1 MSRSAS
7 LHSGNSKSHLGSPQ
21 PYPQGTSK
29 DGKSHQDTA
38 IKLNNGVKSV
48 SNELLAKPDEAHAEI
63 GTTTSRSSG
72 GPASPNP
79 SQQNPVP
86 ADENNTNGFSWR
98 FWNSGLNAGSSEKPP
113 TPVQPT
119 STNEESRS
127 ETAIKS
133 SEDGIQANGF
143 AVEPNDKVKNSISG
157 TNKVPELK
165 ATGPDTNPTV
175 HVSAINATS
184 DGILPADKLSD
195 ETAQPQVDADVLANA
210 QSTQWFS
217 WTYTSPFSYLAK
229 QDEPAATETMPLITK
244 TKSSEPGT
252 PTNENQTG
260 WFNWL
265 WASKPVE
272 DDEDD
277 EEDDARKEDIKLAKQ
292 AIETSADDINYA
304 YRYAVQNDARNKL
317 LELAVC
323 GTNTETQP
331 VKFKFKKKPLTPNEV
346 HERSLQALAY
356 KKTEAE
362 RQELDKKPN
371 LVLPNIDR
379 NFRTITATTQLR
391 LVFEEMLLFKH
402 LDCHLYKLRAGQIRS
417 IKHKVKKVVIVG
429 VHEFLPIKL
438 NRGMI
443 GETSGSSLTFVKAA
457 TKAMKQWLQHDNI
470 DVDGYDINT
479 IAIEGMGK
487 INDRVEHGLKL
498 LENWH
503 DVLKQADFVFWV
515 SSSLGS
521 VVATNL
527 LARFIELVPCKHV
540 GFLTMA
546 GLFQGPMAEFK
557 SRLSTRPYTATENE
571 VNKEMTELQN
581 PESELSK
588 QLTKSMGTLVRH
600 NVKITFAG
608 SINDQFVPVT
618 SSLGNQYNHANIYR
632 VLYIDKQHEIPD
644 FIITLFEII
653 LIMKNKGSFNDH
665 NLLRDLCG
673 RCSASFGSGGHG
685 KIFNES
691 TIYTM
696 AIKQS
701 LETTDLPLYEHELK
715 IHTEKPNHNL
725 YMLPWNIRGL
735 LQDLVRLH
743 NVRNFQLIN
752 RLQAEFKTWQ
762 PSTKQWREIK
772 FAFDAFA
779 ELSLEEL
786 VV

>member
-1 MSRSAS
+1 
-7 LHSGNSKSHLGSPQ
+7 LKSN
-21 PYPQGTSK
+21 
-29 DGKSHQDTA
+29 
-38 IKLNNGVKSV
+38 IKSV
-48 SNELLAKPDEAHAEI
+48 SNELLPKSNDIQREI
-63 GTTTSRSSG
+63 GTTTPSSSEG
-72 GPASPNP
+72 VAPPKAVQQTP
-79 SQQNPVP
+79 STP
-86 ADENNTNGFSWR
+86 DENNTSRFNWK
-98 FWNSGLNAGSSEKPP
+98 FWNNGLNAESNDQPP
-113 TPVQPT
+113 APVLAA
-119 STNEESRS
+119 SVNEESKGS
-127 ETAIKS
+127 ETAINRSQDKL
-133 SEDGIQANGF
+133 QAHGF
-143 AVEPNDKVKNSISG
+143 TMELNNKVKYPEKESK
-157 TNKVPELK
+157 KVPELNT
-165 ATGPDTNPTV
+165 TGPDTNPTV
-175 HVSAINATS
+175 HVSTINATS
-184 DGILPADKLSD
+184 DGVLDDDDKPGEESTQL
-195 ETAQPQVDADVLANA
+195 QVNVDVDVLTNA
-210 QSTQWFS
+210 QATQWFN
-217 WTYTSPFSYLAK
+217 WTYTTPFSYLSR
-229 QDEPAATETMPLITK
+229 QDEPGATETTGLM

-252 PTNENQTG
+252 PTNANETG
-260 WFNWL
+260 WLNWL
-265 WASKPVE
+265 WGSKPVE
-272 DDEDD
+272 DDEDE
-277 EEDDARKEDIKLAKQ
+277 EEDETRKEDMKVAKE
-292 AIETSADDINYA
+292 AIEKSTDDINYA
-304 YRYAVQNDARNKL
+304 YRYAVQNDNRNKQ

-331 VKFKFKKKPLTPNEV
+331 VRFKLKKKPLTPNEV
-346 HERSLQALAY
+346 HERGLQALAY
-356 KKTEAE
+356 KKIETE
-362 RQELDKKPN
+362 RQELDKIPN

-402 LDCHLYKLRAGQIRS
+402 LDSHLYKLRAGQIRRL
-417 IKHKVKKVVIVG
+417 KHKVKKVVIIG

-487 INDRVEHGLKL
+487 VNDRVEHGLKL

-503 DVLKQADFVFWV
+503 DILQQADFVFWV

-527 LARFIELVPCKHV
+527 LARFLETVPCKHV

-546 GLFQGPMAEFK
+546 GLFQGPMTEFK
-557 SRLSTRPYTATENE
+557 SRLSTRPYTAMENE
-571 VNKEMTELQN
+571 VNKEMVELQN
-581 PESELSK
+581 PESDLSK
-588 QLTKSMGTLVRH
+588 QLVTSMNTLVKH

-632 VLYIDKQHEIPD
+632 VLYVDKQHEIPD

-673 RCSASFGSGGHG
+673 RCSANSNKGGGHG
-685 KIFNES
+685 KIFNET

-715 IHTEKPNHNL
+715 IHQERPNRNL

-735 LQDLVRLH
+735 LQDLVRLN

-752 RLQAEFKTWQ
+752 KLHTECKKWQ
-762 PSTKQWREIK
+762 PTTKQWREIK
-772 FAFDAFA
+772 LAFDAFA
-779 ELSLEEL
+779 EMSVEEL
-786 VV
+786 VI